1 VRPNLLLITAD
12 QHRGDCLGLE
22 GHPALQ
28 TPNLDFIGASG
39 AHFRRAYAEA
49 PSCIPARRSLISG
62 QAPAAHGMVG
72 FQGGVPW
79 DPVHTLPG
87 ELARAGYQ
95 CEMVGKLHL
104 YPPRKRFGFHRLAL
118 ADSTRG
124 RDNDYLD
131 WLAGAARFDAPLDRW
146 AMAHGATPN
155 GWIGRPSHLPETQTH
170 AFWCVSQAIELLAKR
185 DPTVPFFLYV
195 SFIDPHPPL
204 TPPQFYYD
212 RYAGQP
218 LPEPVVGDW
227 VRPPAGEGFAGE
239 PVRGQNPE
247 GPETRGFVALSEAE
261 MRSCRAGYYGLIN
274 HVDTQVGRLLQY
286 LRDARL
292 LDETLVLYTADHGEM
307 LGDHHLF
314 AKANPFEGAARVPFL
329 LRPPAALGL
338 PGRVGPR
345 EPVGLQD
352 VMPTLLD
359 AAGIAVPEGVTGRSV
374 LPLLRGD
381 AADWREA
388 LHGEHAPTYSPDDGV
403 HFLVGDRTKYV
414 WFSQTGREH
423 LFDLEA
429 DPDERHDLLGA
440 TGGEA
445 LAAPWR
451 RKLIDVLRRRPEG
464 FTDGDRL
471 IAGRPHRNLVAGGGA
486 AASAAGGADR

>member
-22 GHPALQ
+22 GHPVLQ
-28 TPNLDFIGASG
+28 TPNLDFLGASG
-39 AHFRRAYAEA
+39 ARFRRAYAEA

-79 DPVHTLPG
+79 EPAHTLPG
-87 ELARAGYQ
+87 ELAGAGYQ

-104 YPPRKRFGFHRLAL
+104 HPPRKRFGFHRLAL

-131 WLAGAARFDAPLDRW
+131 WLAGAGRFDPPLDRW

-212 RYAGQP
+212 RYANQP
-218 LPEPVVGDW
+218 LPGPVVGDW
-227 VRPPAGEGFAGE
+227 VRPPAGAEPLGE
-239 PVRGQNPE
+239 PVKGQNPE
-247 GPETRGFVALSEAE
+247 GRETRGFVSLSEAE
-261 MRSCRAGYYGLIN
+261 MRSCRAGYYGLIS

-292 LDETLVLYTADHGEM
+292 LEGTLILYTADHGEM

-314 AKANPFEGAARVPFL
+314 AKANPFEGSARVPFL
-329 LRPPAALGL
+329 LRPADSMGL
-338 PGRVGPR
+338 PRRVAPG

-359 AAGIAVPEGVTGRSV
+359 AAGVPVPGGVTGRSV
-374 LPLLRGD
+374 LPLLRGE
-381 AADWREA
+381 AAGWREV
-388 LHGEHAPTYSPDDGV
+388 LHGEHAPTYAPDDGV
-403 HFLVGDRTKYV
+403 HFLVDDRTKYV

-423 LFDLEA
+423 LFDLRA
-429 DPDERHDLLGA
+429 DPEECHDLLG
-440 TGGEA
+440 TPEGEVQV
-445 LAAPWR
+445 APWR
-451 RKLIDVLRRRPEG
+451 QKLIAILRRRPEG
-464 FTDGDRL
+464 FTDGERL
-471 IAGRPHRNLVAGGGA
+471 IAGRPHHNLVPGA
-486 AASAAGGADR
+486 AVEASVGSTDG